1 MKRFAFAL
9 TIALA
14 AVGCHSQVPPNPTV
28 YSCPASTGTAYAS
41 ISTPVALTYTD
52 THPSA
57 GTYCYI
63 VQSTIGAQVS
73 VPSNIAGPFT
83 TSGAN
88 SVALNWNAPTSG
100 PAPTGYA
107 LSRAAALQTTI
118 LAPALVN
125 GQLAEVK
132 PALVLP
138 TTKQGIYAMLETPV
152 LRGKVR

>member
-9 TIALA
+9 ALIAA
-14 AVGCHSQVPPNPTV
+14 GCHAQVPPNPTV
-28 YSCPASTGTAYAS
+28 FTCPASTGSAYALIGS
-41 ISTPVALTYTD
+41 PTALTYTD
-52 THPSA
+52 THPAS

-63 VQSTIGAQVS
+63 VQSTIGGQVS

-83 TSGAN
+83 TSGSN
-88 SVALNWNAPTSG
+88 SVLLTWNAPTTG

-107 LSRAAALQTTI
+107 MSRAAAVQSTL

-125 GQLAEVK
+125 GQVAEVK
-132 PALVLP
+132 PALSLP
-138 TTKQGIYAMLETPV
+138 DSPRPVYALLTAPE